1 MPISII
7 TRSYRT
13 SELKELVSNL
23 SENNQIKTEVIAV
36 CNRNDYDLN
45 GITLIIEN
53 SNRFEARITGI
64 KNAHFD
70 KVLLLDSDQ
79 LPEDGLLRELE
90 GRNSDM
96 FIIPEKSLGTGFTSK
111 CLDDWRIRNEKLARL
126 RSSPYLP
133 VVPRLYKQTLL
144 MEAIDKLPKSAYN
157 IISHED
163 SILYYSACQI
173 S

>member
-111 CLDDWRIRNEKLARL
+111 MFGRL
-126 RSSPYLP
+126 ENQ
-133 VVPRLYKQTLL
+133 K
-144 MEAIDKLPKSAYN
+144 
-157 IISHED
+157 
-163 SILYYSACQI
+163 
-173 S
+173 